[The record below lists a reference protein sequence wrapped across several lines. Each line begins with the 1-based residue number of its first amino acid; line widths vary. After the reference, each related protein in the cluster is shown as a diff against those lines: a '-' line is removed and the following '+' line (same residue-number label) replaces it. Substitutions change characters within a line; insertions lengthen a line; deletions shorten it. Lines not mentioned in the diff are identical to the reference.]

1 MIKLIKN
8 KKTNKYRLVNTEKI
22 INNDENN
29 RIFTDNFI
37 KFSYTYDINNIGKF
51 NSEKGMVNLLLDDN
65 GKCNYIPKIDVEI
78 TEGVFHFIKCE
89 LEIIINNY
97 GNIIEYKVIY
107 EDGNNT
113 MKEDV
118 LKIEF
123 EKVFDRW
130 GMRIVYQDF
139 NVLKRGIFTDNDIKV
154 SSNYI
159 VEYDRINDWLY
170 ILGKNSDKDD
180 NIIFVTNEEKEII
193 ENKVKL
199 INEKYNIEKRW
210 RADEGGKYYS
220 IYHSTLNIDSSY
232 EHNNELDN
240 KRYEIG
246 NYFKTKELAKNKLK
260 EIKKL
265 LLK

>member
-1 MIKLIKN
+1 MIKLIKYKN
-8 KKTNKYRLVNTEKI
+8 TNWYRFKNTEEIISNEKNNKI
-22 INNDENN
+22 FVDVNI
-29 RIFTDNFI
+29 R
-37 KFSYTYDINNIGKF
+37 FSFAYDINNIGKF
-51 NSEKGMVNLLLDDN
+51 DNKKKMVNLLLDKD
-65 GKCNYIPKIDVEI
+65 GDYDYIPKIDIKI
-78 TEGVFHFIKCE
+78 TEEIFYFIKNE
-89 LEIIINNY
+89 LEKITRNY
-97 GNIIEYKVIY
+97 GDIIEYKVIY

-118 LKIEF
+118 LKVEF
-123 EKVFDRW
+123 DKIFDKW

-139 NVLKRGIFTDNDIKV
+139 NVLKRGIFTDSDIKV

-170 ILGKNSDKDD
+170 ILGKSSDKDD

-210 RADEGGKYYS
+210 RAEEGGKYYS
-220 IYHSTLNIDSSY
+220 IYHSTLDIDSSY

-246 NYFKTKELAKNKLK
+246 NYFKTKELAKDKVK